1 MSYSTRRWPVAAQTF
16 VVAAAIGITLF
27 GAVLARGL

>member
-1 MSYSTRRWPVAAQTF
+1 MSYSTPRWPVAAQTF
-16 VVAAAIGITLF
+16 VVAVVIALTLF